1 MKKIL
6 ILLLLFTPN
15 FLLANELEKIL
26 NDANKYTVKI
36 YNSTDTPFIE
46 DNYQPAAGS
55 GFLIDK
61 VNGLIVTN
69 AHVASYSPS
78 LNRVNFKYSDP
89 IKSKQ
94 VYIDPEI
101 DLAFLKIDPKDIPKN
116 AIEAKLQCKNDYKQG
131 SGVVAFGHPAG
142 KDFTITRGIISAI
155 RYETD
160 FFEAIQT
167 DAAINRGNSGGPLIN
182 ISTGEIIGI
191 SSFGVEENQGL
202 NFALPSY
209 SVCKVIELFKNK
221 KDPSPLDLKVIFS
234 NNKEQG
240 KFLRIS
246 EIIKTEDN
254 PLRVGGE
261 ITEIDGKKVENPTQ
275 LSNETRGKTNI
286 TLKLIRENKTIEL
299 KLSPKPKGSVT
310 ERVGLIFSNV
320 IIGDKGTSTSLDI
333 NQRMNNPQGNLVV
346 QNLRSG
352 PASGKLRKFDVIQ
365 YIDGKEFKT
374 IQSLHDYLKDK
385 KEIEIFFRR
394 PSLNEERKIN
404 FTDYFDKI
412 EVKDIK
418 ILKLIFILLGQIE
431 FGLEILGQF
440 F

>member
-6 ILLLLFTPN
+6 ILLLLFNPN
-15 FLLANELEKIL
+15 LLLANELEKIL

-46 DNYQPAAGS
+46 DSYSPASGS

-61 VNGLIVTN
+61 ANGLIVTN

-101 DLAFLKIDPKDIPKN
+101 DLAFLKIDPKDIPKT

-191 SSFGVEENQGL
+191 SSFGVEDNQGL

-209 SVCKVIELFKNK
+209 SVCKIIELFKNK

-240 KFLRIS
+240 KFLKIS
-246 EIIKTEDN
+246 EIIKTENN
-254 PLRVGGE
+254 PLRVGDE
-261 ITEIDGKKVENPTQ
+261 IIEIDGKKVENPTQ
-275 LSNETRGKTNI
+275 LSNETRGKANI

-418 ILKLIFILLGQIE
+418 ILKFE
-431 FGLEILGQF
+431 
-440 F
+440 

>member
-1 MKKIL
+1 MKRIL
-6 ILLLLFTPN
+6 ILLLLFNPN
-15 FLLANELEKIL
+15 LLLANELEKIL

-36 YNSTDTPFIE
+36 NNSTDTPFIE
-46 DNYQPAAGS
+46 DTYSPSSGS

-61 VNGLIVTN
+61 TLGLIVTN
-69 AHVASYSPS
+69 AHVSSYSPS
-78 LNRVNFKYSDP
+78 LNRINFKYSDP

-101 DLAFLKIDPKDIPKN
+101 DLAILKIDPKDIPKT
-116 AIEAKLQCKNDYKQG
+116 AIEAKLQCKNDYKEG

-191 SSFGVEENQGL
+191 SSFGSEENQGL

-240 KFLRIS
+240 KFLKIS
-246 EIIKTEDN
+246 EIIKTENN
-254 PLRVGGE
+254 PLRVGDE
-261 ITEIDGKKVENPTQ
+261 IIEIDGKKVENPTQ
-275 LSNETRGKTNI
+275 LSNETRGKANI

-418 ILKLIFILLGQIE
+418 ILKFE
-431 FGLEILGQF
+431 
-440 F
+440 

>member
-1 MKKIL
+1 MIRLIIIL
-6 ILLLLFTPN
+6 V
-15 FLLANELEKIL
+15 FLLNISVKANELEKIL

-46 DNYQPAAGS
+46 DSYSPSAGS

-61 VNGLIVTN
+61 TNGLIVTN

-101 DLAFLKIDPKDIPKN
+101 DLAFLKIDPKDIPKT

-142 KDFTITRGIISAI
+142 KDFTITRGIISAV

-209 SVCKVIELFKNK
+209 SVCKIIELFKNK

-240 KFLRIS
+240 KFLKIS
-246 EIIKTEDN
+246 ELLKSENN
-254 PLRVGGE
+254 PLKVGDE
-261 ITEIDGKKVENPTQ
+261 IIEIDGKKVENPTQ

-320 IIGDKGTSTSLDI
+320 IIGEKGSSTNLDI

-365 YIDGKEFKT
+365 YVDGKEFKT

-418 ILKLIFILLGQIE
+418 ILKFE
-431 FGLEILGQF
+431 
-440 F
+440 

>member
-6 ILLLLFTPN
+6 ILLLLFNPN
-15 FLLANELEKIL
+15 LLLANELEKIL

-36 YNSTDTPFIE
+36 SNSTDTPFIE
-46 DNYQPAAGS
+46 DNYSPSSGS

-61 VNGLIVTN
+61 ANGLIVTN

-101 DLAFLKIDPKDIPKN
+101 DLAFLKIDPKDIPKT

-221 KDPSPLDLKVIFS
+221 KDPSPLDLKVLFS

-240 KFLRIS
+240 KFLKIS
-246 EIIKTEDN
+246 EIIKTENN
-254 PLRVGGE
+254 PLRVGDE
-261 ITEIDGKKVENPTQ
+261 IIEIDGKKVENPTQ
-275 LSNETRGKTNI
+275 LSNETRGKANI

-394 PSLNEERKIN
+394 PNLNEERKIN

-418 ILKLIFILLGQIE
+418 ILKFE
-431 FGLEILGQF
+431 
-440 F
+440 

>member
-1 MKKIL
+1 MIRFIIPL
-6 ILLLLFTPN
+6 I
-15 FLLANELEKIL
+15 FLLITSAKANELERIL
-26 NDANKYTVKI
+26 DQANKYTVKI

-46 DNYQPAAGS
+46 DSYSPSAGS

-61 VNGLIVTN
+61 TNGLIVTN

-101 DLAFLKIDPKDIPKN
+101 DLAFLKIDPKDIPKT

-142 KDFTITRGIISAI
+142 KDFTITRGIISAV

-209 SVCKVIELFKNK
+209 SVCKIIELFKNK

-246 EIIKTEDN
+246 ELLKSENNLLKVGDEII
-254 PLRVGGE
+254 
-261 ITEIDGKKVENPTQ
+261 EIDGKKVENPTQ

-299 KLSPKPKGSVT
+299 KLNPKPKGSVT

-320 IIGDKGTSTSLDI
+320 IIGEKGSSTNLDI

-365 YIDGKEFKT
+365 FIDGKEFKT

-385 KEIEIFFRR
+385 KEIEVFFRR
-394 PSLNEERKIN
+394 PSLNEERKITFTN
-404 FTDYFDKI
+404 FHEKI
-412 EVKDIK
+412 EVKDVK
-418 ILKLIFILLGQIE
+418 MLRFE
-431 FGLEILGQF
+431 
-440 F
+440 

>member
-1 MKKIL
+1 MTVIRF
-6 ILLLLFTPN
+6 IIPFI
-15 FLLANELEKIL
+15 FLLITSAKANELEKIL

-46 DNYQPAAGS
+46 DSYSPAAGS

-61 VNGLIVTN
+61 ANGLIVTN

-101 DLAFLKIDPKDIPKN
+101 DLAFLKIDPKDIPKT

-209 SVCKVIELFKNK
+209 SVCKIIELFKNK

-240 KFLRIS
+240 KFLKIS
-246 EIIKTEDN
+246 EIIKSENN
-254 PLRVGGE
+254 PLRVGDE
-261 ITEIDGKKVENPTQ
+261 IIEIDGKKVENPTQ

-310 ERVGLIFSNV
+310 ERVGLIFSNI
-320 IIGDKGTSTSLDI
+320 IIGNKGSSTSLDI

-365 YIDGKEFKT
+365 YVDGKEFKT

-418 ILKLIFILLGQIE
+418 ILKFE
-431 FGLEILGQF
+431 
-440 F
+440 

>member
-1 MKKIL
+1 MTVIRF
-6 ILLLLFTPN
+6 IIPFI
-15 FLLANELEKIL
+15 FLLITSAKANELEKIL

-46 DNYQPAAGS
+46 DSYSPSSGS

-61 VNGLIVTN
+61 ANGLIVTN

-101 DLAFLKIDPKDIPKN
+101 DLAFLRIDPKDIPKT

-209 SVCKVIELFKNK
+209 SVCKIIELFKNK
-221 KDPSPLDLKVIFS
+221 KDPSPLDLKVLFS

-240 KFLRIS
+240 KFLKIS
-246 EIIKTEDN
+246 EIIKSENN
-254 PLRVGGE
+254 PLRVGDE
-261 ITEIDGKKVENPTQ
+261 IIEIDGKKVENPTQ
-275 LSNETRGKTNI
+275 LSNETRGKANI

-418 ILKLIFILLGQIE
+418 ILKFE
-431 FGLEILGQF
+431 
-440 F
+440 

>member
-1 MKKIL
+1 MIKFIIPL
-6 ILLLLFTPN
+6 I
-15 FLLANELEKIL
+15 FLLITSAKANELEKIL

-36 YNSTDTPFIE
+36 SNSTDTPFIE
-46 DNYQPAAGS
+46 DNYSPSSGS

-61 VNGLIVTN
+61 ANGLIVTN

-101 DLAFLKIDPKDIPKN
+101 DLAFLKIDPKDIPKT

-191 SSFGVEENQGL
+191 SSFGVEDNQGL

-209 SVCKVIELFKNK
+209 SVCKIIELFKNK

-240 KFLRIS
+240 KFLKIS
-246 EIIKTEDN
+246 EIIKTENN
-254 PLRVGGE
+254 PLRVGDE
-261 ITEIDGKKVENPTQ
+261 IIEIDGKKVENPTQ
-275 LSNETRGKTNI
+275 LSNETRGKANI

-418 ILKLIFILLGQIE
+418 ILKFE
-431 FGLEILGQF
+431 
-440 F
+440 

>member
-6 ILLLLFTPN
+6 ILLLLFN
-15 FLLANELEKIL
+15 SNLLLANELEKIL

-36 YNSTDTPFIE
+36 SNSTDTPFIE
-46 DNYQPAAGS
+46 DNYSPSSGS

-61 VNGLIVTN
+61 ANGLIVTN

-101 DLAFLKIDPKDIPKN
+101 DLAFLKIDPKDIPKT

-191 SSFGVEENQGL
+191 SSFGVEDNQGL

-209 SVCKVIELFKNK
+209 SVCKIIELFKNK

-240 KFLRIS
+240 KFLKIS
-246 EIIKTEDN
+246 EIIKTENN
-254 PLRVGGE
+254 PLRVGDE
-261 ITEIDGKKVENPTQ
+261 IIEIDGKKVENPTQ
-275 LSNETRGKTNI
+275 LSNETRGKANI

-418 ILKLIFILLGQIE
+418 ILKFE
-431 FGLEILGQF
+431 
-440 F
+440 

>member
-6 ILLLLFTPN
+6 ILLLLFNPN
-15 FLLANELEKIL
+15 LLLANELEKIL

-46 DNYQPAAGS
+46 DSYSPAAGS

-61 VNGLIVTN
+61 ANGLIVTN

-94 VYIDPEI
+94 FYIDPEI
-101 DLAFLKIDPKDIPKN
+101 DLAFLKIDPKDIPKT

-191 SSFGVEENQGL
+191 SSFGVEDNQGL

-209 SVCKVIELFKNK
+209 SVCKIIELFKNK

-240 KFLRIS
+240 KFLKIS
-246 EIIKTEDN
+246 EIIKTENN
-254 PLRVGGE
+254 PLRVGDE
-261 ITEIDGKKVENPTQ
+261 IIEIDGKKVENPTQ
-275 LSNETRGKTNI
+275 LSNETRGKANI

-418 ILKLIFILLGQIE
+418 ILKFE
-431 FGLEILGQF
+431 
-440 F
+440 

>member
-6 ILLLLFTPN
+6 ILLLLFNPN
-15 FLLANELEKIL
+15 LLLANELEKIL

-36 YNSTDTPFIE
+36 SNSTDTPFIE
-46 DNYQPAAGS
+46 DNYSPSSGS

-61 VNGLIVTN
+61 ANGLIVTN

-101 DLAFLKIDPKDIPKN
+101 DLAFLKIDPKDIPKT

-191 SSFGVEENQGL
+191 SSFGVEDNQGL

-209 SVCKVIELFKNK
+209 SVCKIIELFKNK

-240 KFLRIS
+240 KFLKIS
-246 EIIKTEDN
+246 EIIKTEN
-254 PLRVGGE
+254 NALRVGDE
-261 ITEIDGKKVENPTQ
+261 IIEIDGKKVENPTQ
-275 LSNETRGKTNI
+275 LSNETRGKANI

-418 ILKLIFILLGQIE
+418 ILKFE
-431 FGLEILGQF
+431 
-440 F
+440 

>member
-1 MKKIL
+1 MIKFIIPL
-6 ILLLLFTPN
+6 I
-15 FLLANELEKIL
+15 FLLITSAKANELEKIL

-46 DNYQPAAGS
+46 DSYSPAAGS

-61 VNGLIVTN
+61 ANGLIVTN

-101 DLAFLKIDPKDIPKN
+101 DLAFLKIDPKDIPKT

-191 SSFGVEENQGL
+191 SSFGVEDNQGL

-209 SVCKVIELFKNK
+209 SVCKIIELFKNK

-240 KFLRIS
+240 KFLKIS
-246 EIIKTEDN
+246 EIIKTENN
-254 PLRVGGE
+254 PLRVGDE
-261 ITEIDGKKVENPTQ
+261 IIEIDGKKVENPTQ
-275 LSNETRGKTNI
+275 LSNETRGKANI

-394 PSLNEERKIN
+394 PNLNQERKIN

-418 ILKLIFILLGQIE
+418 ILKFE
-431 FGLEILGQF
+431 
-440 F
+440 

>member
-6 ILLLLFTPN
+6 ILLLILNPN

-46 DNYQPAAGS
+46 DSYSPSAGS

-61 VNGLIVTN
+61 TNGLIVTN

-101 DLAFLKIDPKDIPKN
+101 DLAFLKIDPKDIPKT

-142 KDFTITRGIISAI
+142 KDFTITRGIISAV

-209 SVCKVIELFKNK
+209 SVCKIIELFKNK

-240 KFLRIS
+240 KFLKIS
-246 EIIKTEDN
+246 ELLKSENN
-254 PLRVGGE
+254 PLKVGDE
-261 ITEIDGKKVENPTQ
+261 IIEIDGKKVENPTQ

-320 IIGDKGTSTSLDI
+320 IIGEKGSSTNLDI

-374 IQSLHDYLKDK
+374 IQSLHNYLKDK

-418 ILKLIFILLGQIE
+418 ILKFE
-431 FGLEILGQF
+431 
-440 F
+440 

>member
-6 ILLLLFTPN
+6 ILLLLFNPN
-15 FLLANELEKIL
+15 LLLANELEKIL

-36 YNSTDTPFIE
+36 SNSTDTPFIE
-46 DNYQPAAGS
+46 DNYSPSSGS

-61 VNGLIVTN
+61 ANGLIVTN

-101 DLAFLKIDPKDIPKN
+101 DLAFLKIDPKDIPKT

-191 SSFGVEENQGL
+191 SSFGVEDNQGL

-209 SVCKVIELFKNK
+209 SVCKIIELFKNK

-240 KFLRIS
+240 KFLKIS
-246 EIIKTEDN
+246 EIIKTENN
-254 PLRVGGE
+254 PLRVGDE
-261 ITEIDGKKVENPTQ
+261 IIEIDGKKVENPTQ
-275 LSNETRGKTNI
+275 LSNETRGKANI

-418 ILKLIFILLGQIE
+418 ILKFE
-431 FGLEILGQF
+431 
-440 F
+440 

>member
-6 ILLLLFTPN
+6 ILLLLFN
-15 FLLANELEKIL
+15 SNLLLANELEKIL

-36 YNSTDTPFIE
+36 SNSTDTPFIE
-46 DNYQPAAGS
+46 DNYSPSSGS

-61 VNGLIVTN
+61 ANGLIATN

-94 VYIDPEI
+94 VYRDPEI
-101 DLAFLKIDPKDIPKN
+101 DLAFLKIDPKDIPKT

-191 SSFGVEENQGL
+191 SSFGVEDNQGL

-209 SVCKVIELFKNK
+209 SVCKIIELFKNK

-240 KFLRIS
+240 KFLKIS
-246 EIIKTEDN
+246 EIIKTENN
-254 PLRVGGE
+254 PLRVGDE
-261 ITEIDGKKVENPTQ
+261 IIEIDGKKVENPTQ
-275 LSNETRGKTNI
+275 LSNETRGKANI

-394 PSLNEERKIN
+394 PNLNEERKIN

-418 ILKLIFILLGQIE
+418 ILKFE
-431 FGLEILGQF
+431 
-440 F
+440 